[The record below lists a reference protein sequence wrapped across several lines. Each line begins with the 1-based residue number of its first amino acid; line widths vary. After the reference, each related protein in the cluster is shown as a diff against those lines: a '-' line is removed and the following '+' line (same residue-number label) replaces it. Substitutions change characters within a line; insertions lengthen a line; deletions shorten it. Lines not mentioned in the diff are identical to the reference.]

1 MATLTSVP
9 TPHTQ
14 AILERSR
21 TVIVEINEHCRSV
34 TVPENFIHISDVDYI
49 IEGTQ
54 GKIAAMPAG
63 TFDDVDMAVAKI
75 ITDEIR
81 DGDCLQLGIGGM
93 PNAIGSLLAESDL
106 KDLGIHSEFY
116 VDAFVDLS
124 EKGIV
129 TGRYKPLDP
138 YTQVYA
144 FAAGTQRLYDFLD
157 QNPACVTKTVDY
169 VNNLL
174 HQ

>member
-1 MATLTSVP
+1 M
-9 TPHTQ
+9 
-14 AILERSR
+14 
-21 TVIVEINEHCRSV
+21 
-34 TVPENFIHISDVDYI
+34 DYI

-157 QNPACVTKTVDY
+157 RESACVTKTVDY
-169 VNNLL
+169 VNISSISKIPNFVSINNAINVDLFG
-174 HQ
+174 QVASETAGFKQ